1 MHVFDR
7 SLDQFPAAADNAAE
21 VLLVELEV
29 LDELAAA
36 RELAVGLR
44 GVSHSGFPAAGSKVT
59 LLGRTEERG
68 ERCGEG
74 LARVARPVGDDNA
87 AVEEAD
93 GGAVEA
99 ARDQTER
106 VEVGVRGQLWGEG
119 GC

>member
-7 SLDQFPAAADNAAE
+7 SLDQLPAAADDAAE

-36 RELAVGLR
+36 GELAVGLR
-44 GVSHSGFPAAGSKVT
+44 GVSDSGFPAAGRKVA
-59 LLGRTEERG
+59 LLGRTKERG
-68 ERCGEG
+68 KGRGEG

-99 ARDQTER
+99 A
-106 VEVGVRGQLWGEG
+106 
-119 GC
+119 